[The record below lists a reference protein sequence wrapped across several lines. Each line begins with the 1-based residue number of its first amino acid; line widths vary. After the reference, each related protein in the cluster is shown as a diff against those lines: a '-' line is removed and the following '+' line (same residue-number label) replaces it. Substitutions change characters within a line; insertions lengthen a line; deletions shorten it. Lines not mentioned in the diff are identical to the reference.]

1 MKRSIKGLRVR
12 KRGRM
17 EDKLSGCPG
26 KRRRTLKSGPRA
38 SVCPFI
44 RWPDGTTTHT
54 HSSGPIPFSQGVA
67 KRFMSSE
74 MGLLRHGSL
83 IYVPRCY
90 PPFCF
95 ACFIFGWQ
103 STAPVFE
110 AGRGPGVGFNLLRG
124 TVVPLCFFWVT
135 VRKMGDGAYGQ
146 VWCYSG
152 VRQDALGHVL
162 SEKVD
167 MKKKMS

>member
-1 MKRSIKGLRVR
+1 MTELRRRSAPPDHKVSRALFQRADWLARSVSFAVYRVTVKRSIKGLRVR
-12 KRGRM
+12 ERGRM

-44 RWPDGTTTHT
+44 RWPDGTTTHA

-110 AGRGPGVGFNLLRG
+110 AGRGPGGGFNLLRG
-124 TVVPLCFFWVT
+124 PVVP
-135 VRKMGDGAYGQ
+135 
-146 VWCYSG
+146 
-152 VRQDALGHVL
+152 
-162 SEKVD
+162 
-167 MKKKMS
+167 